1 MENYQRPKR
10 LRRVQLAVPGSSE
23 KMMAKAAASGADHV
37 FLDLEDAV
45 APNAKVGARSSIVTA
60 LRTLDWGKKTRC
72 VRINDLST
80 QWAYEDIIHIVEEAG
95 EFVDTIMVPKVMSAC
110 DVRFVATLLRQI
122 EKKTGMKR
130 QIGIEALIE
139 EVEAMQEIDNIA
151 RADPRLECII
161 FGAGDYSASQG
172 IDIRSIG
179 GDNGYPGDIWH
190 FARFKLVVAARSAG
204 IDPVDGPFA
213 NFKNPDAYREEC
225 RRAMILGCVGKWAIH
240 PAQIDVAID
249 AFSPKPE
256 EVERARKLEA
266 AYAKA
271 EAEGMGSV
279 NIDGIMVD
287 AASVRIVRNIIKKA
301 DLIGM

>member
-1 MENYQRPKR
+1 MENYVRPKR

-23 KMMAKAAASGADHV
+23 KMLAKAAASAADHV

-45 APNAKVGARSSIVTA
+45 APNAKVAARDNIINA
-60 LRTLDWGKKTRC
+60 LRNHDWGRKTRC
-72 VRINDLST
+72 VRINDLGT
-80 QWAYEDIIHIVEEAG
+80 QWAYEDIIHIVEHAG
-95 EFVDTIMVPKVMSAC
+95 EHLDTIMVPKVMKAA
-110 DVRFVATLLRQI
+110 DVYFVATLLRQI
-122 EKKTGMKR
+122 EKKTGLKKK
-130 QIGIEALIE
+130 IGIEALIE
-139 EVEAMQEIDNIA
+139 EVEAMQEIDNIT

-190 FARFKLVVAARSAG
+190 YARYRLVVAARAAG
-204 IDPVDGPFA
+204 IDAVDGPFA
-213 NFKNPDAYREEC
+213 NFKDPEGYREEC

-240 PAQIDVAID
+240 PAQIEVAID
-249 AFSPKPE
+249 TFSPKPE
-256 EVERARKLEA
+256 DVATARKLEA

-271 EAEGMGSV
+271 EAEGLGSV
-279 NIDGIMVD
+279 NIDGVMVD

>member
-1 MENYQRPKR
+1 MEHYQRPKR

-23 KMMAKAAASGADHV
+23 KMLAKAAASGADHV

-45 APNAKVGARSSIVTA
+45 APSAKVGARDNIVNA

-72 VRINDLST
+72 VRINDLGT
-80 QWAYEDIIHIVEEAG
+80 QWAYEDIIHIVEQAG
-95 EFVDTIMVPKVMSAC
+95 DHLDTIMVPKVMKAA
-110 DVRFVATLLRQI
+110 DVYFVATLLRQI
-122 EKKTGMKR
+122 EKKIGLKR
-130 QIGIEALIE
+130 PIGIEALIE

-179 GDNGYPGDIWH
+179 GANGYPGDIWH
-190 FARFKLVVAARSAG
+190 YARFKLVIAARSAG
-204 IDPVDGPFA
+204 IDAVDGPFA
-213 NFKNPDAYREEC
+213 NFKDPEAYREEC
-225 RRAMILGCVGKWAIH
+225 KRAMILGCVGKWAIH
-240 PAQIDVAID
+240 PAQIEVAID
-249 AFSPKPE
+249 AFTPKQE
-256 EVERARKLEA
+256 SVNLARKLEA

-271 EAEGMGSV
+271 EAEGMGAV

>member
-1 MENYQRPKR
+1 MEHYQRPKR

-23 KMMAKAAASGADHV
+23 KMLAKAAGSDADHV

-45 APNAKVGARSSIVTA
+45 APSAKVAARANIVTA

-72 VRINDLST
+72 VRINDLGT
-80 QWAYEDIIHIVEEAG
+80 QWAYEDIIHIVEQAG
-95 EFVDTIMVPKVMSAC
+95 DHLDTIMVPKVMSAC

-122 EKKTGMKR
+122 EKKIGLKR

-172 IDIRSIG
+172 IDIRAIG

-190 FARFKLVVAARSAG
+190 YARYRLVIAARSAG
-204 IDPVDGPFA
+204 IDAVDGPFA
-213 NFKNPDAYREEC
+213 NFKDPEAYREEC

-240 PAQIDVAID
+240 PAQIEVAID
-249 AFSPKPE
+249 AFSPKQE
-256 EVERARKLEA
+256 AVDQARKLEA

>member
-1 MENYQRPKR
+1 METYQRPKR

-23 KMMAKAAASGADHV
+23 KMMAKAAASAADHV

-45 APNAKVGARSSIVTA
+45 APSAKVASRANIVNA
-60 LRTLDWGKKTRC
+60 LRGLDWGKKTRC
-72 VRINDLST
+72 VRINDLGT
-80 QWAYEDIIHIVEEAG
+80 QWAYEDIIQIVEGAG
-95 EFVDTIMVPKVMSAC
+95 EYLDTIMVPKVMSAC

-122 EKKTGMKR
+122 EKKIGLEKP
-130 QIGIEALIE
+130 IGIEALIE
-139 EVEAMQEIDNIA
+139 EVEAMQEVDNIA

-179 GDNGYPGDIWH
+179 GANGYPGDIWH
-190 FARFKLVVAARSAG
+190 YARFRLVVAARAAG
-204 IDPVDGPFA
+204 IDAVDGPFA
-213 NFKNPDAYREEC
+213 NFKDPESFREEC

-240 PAQIDVAID
+240 PAQIEVAIE
-249 AFSPKPE
+249 AFSPRKDD
-256 EVERARKLEA
+256 VDRARRLEA

-279 NIDGIMVD
+279 NIDGVMVD

>member
-1 MENYQRPKR
+1 MEHYTAPKR

-23 KMMAKAAASGADHV
+23 KMLAKAAASNADHV

-45 APNAKVGARSSIVTA
+45 APSAKVAARDKIVTA

-72 VRINDLST
+72 VRINDLGT
-80 QWAYEDIIHIVEEAG
+80 QWAYEDIIQIVEQAG
-95 EFVDTIMVPKVMSAC
+95 EYLDTIMVPKVASAC
-110 DVRFVATLLRQI
+110 DIRFVATLLRQI
-122 EKKTGMKR
+122 EKKIGLKR
-130 QIGIEALIE
+130 PIGIEALIE

-151 RADPRLECII
+151 RADSRLECII

-172 IDIRSIG
+172 IDIGSIG
-179 GDNGYPGDIWH
+179 SANGYPGDIWH
-190 FARFKLVVAARSAG
+190 YARFKLVIAARSAG
-204 IDPVDGPFA
+204 IDAVDGPFA
-213 NFKNPDAYREEC
+213 DFKNPEAYREEC

-240 PAQIDVAID
+240 PAQIEVALE

-256 EVERARKLEA
+256 AVAQARKLEA

-271 EAEGMGSV
+271 EAEGLGAV

-301 DLIGM
+301 DLIGL

>member
-1 MENYQRPKR
+1 MEHYQRPKR

-23 KMMAKAAASGADHV
+23 KMLAKAAASGADHV

-45 APNAKVGARSSIVTA
+45 APSAKVGARDNIVNA

-72 VRINDLST
+72 VRINDLGT
-80 QWAYEDIIHIVEEAG
+80 QWAYEDIIHIVEQAG
-95 EFVDTIMVPKVMSAC
+95 DHLDTIMVPKVMKAA
-110 DVRFVATLLRQI
+110 DVYFVATLLRQI
-122 EKKTGMKR
+122 EKKIGLKR
-130 QIGIEALIE
+130 PIGIEALIE

-179 GDNGYPGDIWH
+179 GANGYPGDIWH
-190 FARFKLVVAARSAG
+190 YARFKLVIAARSAG
-204 IDPVDGPFA
+204 IDAVDGPFA
-213 NFKNPDAYREEC
+213 NFKDPEAYREEC
-225 RRAMILGCVGKWAIH
+225 KRAMILGCVGKWAIH
-240 PAQIDVAID
+240 PAQIEVAID
-249 AFSPKPE
+249 AFTPKQE
-256 EVERARKLEA
+256 SVNLARKLEA

-271 EAEGMGSV
+271 EAEGMGAV

-287 AASVRIVRNIIKKA
+287 AASVRIVRNVIKKA